1 MSSGT
6 GARVPRAACRVPHVQ
21 RVRPAPLLCP
31 RPPTPATPTHP
42 AERGH
47 QTAAFACVC
56 AHPAG
61 LSCVCAHPAPLMPAT
76 RAQDALGGQGQV
88 RKSQQRVHHPAAAT
102 VPAFT
107 HPHRCTLCLH
117 ASAHGVLARVRTC
130 SYLCMC
136 AMCKYGHVRIHGMC
150 ICMACVYM
158 RCVCIYEMCMRYV
171 YMRRVWIYEM
181 CIYENRIYEIC
192 IHEICIYDMRLRA
205 LVHRA

>member
-6 GARVPRAACRVPHVQ
+6 GARVPRAACRVP
-21 RVRPAPLLCP
+21 RAACAARASRASSAPLPPLLRP
-31 RPPTPATPTHP
+31 RIPP
-42 AERGH
+42 RGG
-47 QTAAFACVC
+47 TRNAAAFACVC

-158 RCVCIYEMCMRYV
+158 RCVCIYEMCM
-171 YMRRVWIYEM
+171 
-181 CIYENRIYEIC
+181 YEIC
-192 IHEICIYDMRLRA
+192 IYETSMHI
-205 LVHRA
+205 

>member
-6 GARVPRAACRVPHVQ
+6 GARVPRAACRMCSACVP
-21 RVRPAPLLCP
+21 RLFCP
-31 RPPTPATPTHP
+31 PPPPATPTHP

-158 RCVCIYEMCMRYV
+158 RCVCIYEMC
-171 YMRRVWIYEM
+171 IYEM
-181 CIYENRIYEIC
+181 CIYEMC
-192 IHEICIYDMRLRA
+192 IHEICIYDRG
-205 LVHRA
+205 

>member
-1 MSSGT
+1 MS
-6 GARVPRAACRVPHVQ
+6 ARSRCVAQGQEAFERVFRDRCARAACRMCSACVP
-21 RVRPAPLLCP
+21 RLFCL
-31 RPPTPATPTHP
+31 PPHP
-42 AERGH
+42 CYAHASRREGH

-158 RCVCIYEMCMRYV
+158 RCVCIYEMC
-171 YMRRVWIYEM
+171 
-181 CIYENRIYEIC
+181 IYEIC
-192 IHEICIYDMRLRA
+192 IYETSMHI
-205 LVHRA
+205 